1 MLRQAFTKEKILY
14 VVFGIFT
21 TAVDY
26 ITYILCTVVF
36 NIYYLIATSVAWFFA
51 MLFAFATNKKW
62 VFVSNNW
69 SCKVIKRELALFAS
83 ARILSGALGVFL
95 MYAFV
100 DGLGVNDKLMK
111 LMVGVIIVI
120 INYLASKLY
129 IFHNKGTQ

>member
-1 MLRQAFTKEKILY
+1 MFRQAFTKEKVLY
-14 VVFGIFT
+14 IVFGIFT

-36 NIYYLIATSVAWFFA
+36 QIYYLIATSVAWFFA

-62 VFVSNNW
+62 VFISNNW
-69 SCKVIKRELALFAS
+69 SWEVIKRELILFAS

-95 MYAFV
+95 MYVFV

-120 INYLASKLY
+120 INYLASKFY
-129 IFHNKGTQ
+129 IFHNNGVF